1 MRPPKARRI
10 VVAAPLGRYR
20 RLSRGTASND
30 LPNTLHETRKSRQ
43 IAVLTKDPVR
53 SGKFGWCF
61 GLCRRRIAVGPLRPY
76 PSPLLPKITISQC
89 VSSCSRKP

>member
-53 SGKFGWCF
+53 SGLRTQSAAGNSAGALASAGV
-61 GLCRRRIAVGPLRPY
+61 GLRSAL
-76 PSPLLPKITISQC
+76 
-89 VSSCSRKP
+89 